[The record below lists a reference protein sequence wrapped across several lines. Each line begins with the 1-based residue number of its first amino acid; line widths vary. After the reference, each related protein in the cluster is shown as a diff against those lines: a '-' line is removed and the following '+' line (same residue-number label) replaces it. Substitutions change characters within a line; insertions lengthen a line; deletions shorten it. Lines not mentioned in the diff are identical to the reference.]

1 VSTAEALNRE
11 ISLTWNSQSLN
22 VTIQNERRVQWR
34 NYDSEATLV
43 EYLQLEEGS
52 LEVASFREFL

>member
-1 VSTAEALNRE
+1 VSTAEASNQD
-11 ISLTWNSQSLN
+11 ISHTWNSQSLK
-22 VTIQNERRVQWR
+22 VTIQNGRRVQR
-34 NYDSEATLV
+34 GNDDSEATLV